1 MPRLMRRS
9 FLVLALLG
17 AWALL
22 ARDHAPLPFT
32 VGEAV
37 AGPAARGEGS
47 SDVVRN
53 GDRPPHD
60 LSALKIFNKVVIYV
74 KDAYVDPK
82 RINPREMMVASLE
95 QVERTVP
102 DVMVEA
108 DKDRQKLHLNVNGKT
123 RDFDISHVDSLWKMS
138 FQMKDVFEFI
148 GNNLRASEDTRDV
161 EYSAVNGML
170 STLDPHSVLLKPEYY
185 REMRLTTKGE
195 FGGLG
200 FVIQM
205 KESNLTVVRVLPKT
219 PASRAGIKKDDQIKK
234 IGEESTVNMDLNE
247 AVSKLRGPVDSRVTI
262 TVERKALDKPMV
274 LTLARATISIESVQS
289 KLLAGNVGY
298 IRLKNFQ
305 GNTTRDM
312 QTALGKLQS
321 DAEPSGGLKG
331 LVLDL
336 RGNPGGLL
344 EQAIQVSDLFLSQGT
359 IVTTVSLSERQREE
373 KRAHADDGDNKY
385 PLAVLVN
392 PGSASASEIVAGA
405 LKNLNRAVIIG
416 QQTFGKG
423 SVQVLYE
430 FGSPSGNPNDESA
443 LKLTIA
449 KYLTP
454 GDVSIQE
461 VGIEPD
467 IELVPTRVTADRIN
481 VFAPRKTLGEADL
494 EHHFGNSASNPV
506 ATKRE
511 EVLGKE
517 KPFVSI
523 RYLKEDAKQKDAAAR
538 QQKVEEGKDPKLSKS
553 EKPSDKLTKPAVK
566 TKDAHP
572 SDVDPN
578 KLDEDLYDQLDAEA
592 QDEVKE
598 DFEVLFARDFVLKE
612 PFVQRDKMLQS
623 GKAFLNDRGVQEA
636 ERINTAVAA
645 LGVDWAPGPTPKAPQ
660 LVATLRPGPDK
671 RLAPGDTFELEVT
684 AENKGSEPLSR
695 IRAWTESE
703 DPLLDR
709 REFVFGTLKPGEKR
723 TWKAPVKV
731 PKDMYSRRDDVTVR
745 FFDDQG
751 ALPQQLVAEVNFGEL
766 PRPAFALDWQ
776 VVDDCVQC
784 NGDGVAQRGESVTLL
799 VDVTNQGTGK
809 ALDAVGSIKNAA
821 DQNIFIEKGRF
832 HLGEMAPGET
842 RTARFQ
848 LEVKKGYVGDSFPL
862 KLAIIDEPLEEF
874 STERLNLPV
883 SDKPFTIEARKG
895 SVRVENGAPVLAGPD
910 DRAPVMARVKKA
922 GVLQVLGRVNGL
934 TKVETEKG
942 RFGFL
947 RASDSHEARNAK
959 AAAPELAAVPYR
971 EPPQI
976 VLQVDQTQGGVVA
989 PSDRFTLSGTVSE
1002 PKGLLDMYV
1011 LVNDQKV
1018 FFRTS
1023 DSPKNEPT
1031 KLKFTTDFPL
1041 KEGANMVM
1049 VVARQTQD
1057 FASRK
1062 VLIIRRRPAAVA
1074 QALARTQSEASL
1086 QR

>member
-9 FLVLALLG
+9 LLVLALLG

-37 AGPAARGEGS
+37 AGPGARTEGS
-47 SDVVRN
+47 SDVLRN

-60 LSALKIFNKVVIYV
+60 LA
-74 KDAYVDPK
+74 A
-82 RINPREMMVASLE
+82 LE

-108 DKDRQKLHLNVNGKT
+108 DKDRQTLHLNVNGKT

-148 GNNLRASEDTRDV
+148 GNNLRPSEDTRDV
-161 EYSAVNGML
+161 EYAAVNGML

-219 PASRAGIKKDDQIKK
+219 PAARAGIKKDDQIKK

-262 TVERKALDKPMV
+262 TVERKGLDKPMV

-312 QTALGKLQS
+312 QTALGKLQG
-321 DAEPSGGLKG
+321 DAEASGGLKG

-373 KRAHADDGDNKY
+373 KRAHADEGDNKY

-461 VGIEPD
+461 VGVEPD
-467 IELVPTRVTADRIN
+467 VELVPTRVTAERVN

-494 EHHFGNSASNPV
+494 EHHFGNSATQAA

-523 RYLKEDAKQKDAAAR
+523 RYLKEDTKQKDAAAR
-538 QQKVEEGKDPKLSKS
+538 QQKAEEGKDPKLSKS
-553 EKPSDKLTKPAVK
+553 EKPSDKQVKPTGKTKPA
-566 TKDAHP
+566 D
-572 SDVDPN
+572 SDPN

-612 PFVQRDKMLQS
+612 PFVQRDRMLQA
-623 GKAFLNDRGVQEA
+623 GKAYLNERGQQEQ
-636 ERINTAVAA
+636 ERINTAIAA
-645 LGVDWAPGPTPKAPQ
+645 LGIDWTPGATPK
-660 LVATLRPGPDK
+660 V
-671 RLAPGDTFELEVT
+671 
-684 AENKGSEPLSR
+684 
-695 IRAWTESE
+695 
-703 DPLLDR
+703 
-709 REFVFGTLKPGEKR
+709 
-723 TWKAPVKV
+723 
-731 PKDMYSRRDDVTVR
+731 
-745 FFDDQG
+745 
-751 ALPQQLVAEVNFGEL
+751 
-766 PRPAFALDWQ
+766 
-776 VVDDCVQC
+776 
-784 NGDGVAQRGESVTLL
+784 
-799 VDVTNQGTGK
+799 
-809 ALDAVGSIKNAA
+809 
-821 DQNIFIEKGRF
+821 
-832 HLGEMAPGET
+832 
-842 RTARFQ
+842 
-848 LEVKKGYVGDSFPL
+848 
-862 KLAIIDEPLEEF
+862 
-874 STERLNLPV
+874 
-883 SDKPFTIEARKG
+883 
-895 SVRVENGAPVLAGPD
+895 
-910 DRAPVMARVKKA
+910 
-922 GVLQVLGRVNGL
+922 
-934 TKVETEKG
+934 
-942 RFGFL
+942 
-947 RASDSHEARNAK
+947 
-959 AAAPELAAVPYR
+959 
-971 EPPQI
+971 
-976 VLQVDQTQGGVVA
+976 
-989 PSDRFTLSGTVSE
+989 
-1002 PKGLLDMYV
+1002 
-1011 LVNDQKV
+1011 
-1018 FFRTS
+1018 
-1023 DSPKNEPT
+1023 
-1031 KLKFTTDFPL
+1031 
-1041 KEGANMVM
+1041 
-1049 VVARQTQD
+1049 
-1057 FASRK
+1057 
-1062 VLIIRRRPAAVA
+1062 
-1074 QALARTQSEASL
+1074 
-1086 QR
+1086 